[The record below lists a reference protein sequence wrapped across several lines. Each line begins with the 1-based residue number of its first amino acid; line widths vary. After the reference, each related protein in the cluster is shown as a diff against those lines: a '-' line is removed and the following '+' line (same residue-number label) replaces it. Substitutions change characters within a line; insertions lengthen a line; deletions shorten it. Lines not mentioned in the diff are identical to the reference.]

1 MPVPRRSGDDVPCS
15 PERDCCAALRR
26 RIPADCVL
34 AGTDRIRCRTGRTSR
49 RRLSYVHIRKER
61 ASFARAHPHKGFGAR
76 DDGRNGCG
84 IPEVANL
91 KHAARGM
98 RRPRGGLALRD
109 KAEQSTWNFYRPAPF
124 RSVRFA
130 AEIRPVADA
139 KCFMR
144 FTCGRRHRRRRSCA
158 GRPRRHDAARARH
171 RDARACARMER
182 RRGRAVHA
190 ARHVRAASALDVSPN
205 ADTEPGHALD
215 APLSRRADA
224 PRRRTARRRARRC
237 CRDRSARARS
247 SSGRASR
254 ARCRVRRQP
263 C

>member
-1 MPVPRRSGDDVPCS
+1 MPVPRRSGDNVPCS
-15 PERDCCAALRR
+15 PERGGCAALRR

-76 DDGRNGCG
+76 DDGRNGCAM
-84 IPEVANL
+84 PEVANL
-91 KHAARGM
+91 KHAARDM
-98 RRPRGGLALRD
+98 RRPRGGRALRD

-124 RSVRFA
+124 RSARFA

-144 FTCGRRHRRRRSCA
+144 FTCRRRHRSRRSCA
-158 GRPRRHDAARARH
+158 CRPSRSCCIGSGRIAEPRH
-171 RDARACARMER
+171 RT
-182 RRGRAVHA
+182 V
-190 ARHVRAASALDVSPN
+190 
-205 ADTEPGHALD
+205 HALD

-224 PRRRTARRRARRC
+224 PRPRTARRRARRC

>member
-1 MPVPRRSGDDVPCS
+1 MPVPRRSGDNVPCS
-15 PERDCCAALRR
+15 PERGCCAALRR

-76 DDGRNGCG
+76 DDGRNGRG
-84 IPEVANL
+84 MPEVANL

-98 RRPRGGLALRD
+98 CRRVAVEPCGIRLNNRH
-109 KAEQSTWNFYRPAPF
+109 
-124 RSVRFA
+124 
-130 AEIRPVADA
+130 EI
-139 KCFMR
+139 
-144 FTCGRRHRRRRSCA
+144 FTGRHRSDRPDSPRKFARLPTRNVSCA
-158 GRPRRHDAARARH
+158 LHAVGGIGAAGRARAGLVVTMLLAH
-171 RDARACARMER
+171 GTAMLGLARMER
-182 RRGRAVHA
+182 RRGRAVRA
-190 ARHVRAASALDVSPN
+190 ARHVRAASAPDVSLNP
-205 ADTEPGHALD
+205 DTEPVHALD
-215 APLSRRADA
+215 APLTRRADA

-254 ARCRVRRQP
+254 AKCRVRRQP

>member
-1 MPVPRRSGDDVPCS
+1 MPAPRRSGDDVPCS
-15 PERDCCAALRR
+15 PERGGCAALRR

-34 AGTDRIRCRTGRTSR
+34 AGTGRVCCRTGRTSR

-76 DDGRNGCG
+76 DEGRNGCG
-84 IPEVANL
+84 MPEVANL
-91 KHAARGM
+91 KHASRGT
-98 RRPRGGLALRD
+98 RRPCSDRALRD
-109 KAEQSTWNFYRPAPF
+109 KAEQWGMEFFPTGA
-124 RSVRFA
+124 VAIGRFP

-139 KCFMR
+139 KRFMR
-144 FTCGRRHRRRRSCA
+144 FTCRRRHRGRRSRAGPDGDCGA
-158 GRPRRHDAARARH
+158 GRSGCRSHGHIAKPTRGTRC
-171 RDARACARMER
+171 ACPSRSCCTGSGPIA
-182 RRGRAVHA
+182 
-190 ARHVRAASALDVSPN
+190 
-205 ADTEPGHALD
+205 EPVHALD
-215 APLSRRADA
+215 APLSRRAPA
-224 PRRRTARRRARRC
+224 PRRRAACRRARRC